1 MSKSFRKNTPK
12 CSFCQKTQSEVD
24 KIIEGPKR
32 VYICSDCVRLCL
44 DIINENAQSSSM
56 QWSGGTK
63 TPPPVQINAFLDQY
77 VIGQDAAKRKISVA
91 VYNHYKRLD
100 IFDGTAPETES
111 DVEIQKSNLLLI
123 GPTGTGKT
131 LLAQTLARLL
141 NVPFAIADATA
152 LTEAGYVGEDVEN
165 IVLKL
170 HKAAQNNIDQ
180 TIRGIIYLDEIDK
193 LAKRGSTASVS
204 RDVSGEGVQQALLKI
219 IEGTQATVQIKGKGR
234 MPTQESVVIDT
245 SNILFIC
252 GGSFEGLEKII
263 ESRLGRRSV
272 GFMADSVERVSDS
285 KAYLKQA
292 TPEDLEKFGLIP
304 EFIGRIPVIAVMN
317 PLDVDSLVQIL
328 TEPKNSLVKQY
339 QKLFRLEQVKLS
351 FTPEALRAI
360 AEKAVT
366 RKAGARGLRTIIE
379 SIMLEI
385 MYEMPSEPDL
395 QEVIVTEATVLEGTE
410 PELVYSADMG
420 ASS

>member
-1 MSKSFRKNTPK
+1 
-12 CSFCQKTQSEVD
+12 
-24 KIIEGPKR
+24 
-32 VYICSDCVRLCL
+32 
-44 DIINENAQSSSM
+44 
-56 QWSGGTK
+56 
-63 TPPPVQINAFLDQY
+63 
-77 VIGQDAAKRKISVA
+77 
-91 VYNHYKRLD
+91 
-100 IFDGTAPETES
+100 
-111 DVEIQKSNLLLI
+111 
-123 GPTGTGKT
+123 
-131 LLAQTLARLL
+131 
-141 NVPFAIADATA
+141 
-152 LTEAGYVGEDVEN
+152 
-165 IVLKL
+165 
-170 HKAAQNNIDQ
+170 
-180 TIRGIIYLDEIDK
+180 
-193 LAKRGSTASVS
+193 
-204 RDVSGEGVQQALLKI
+204 
-219 IEGTQATVQIKGKGR
+219 

-252 GGSFEGLEKII
+252 GGSFEGLEKIV

-272 GFMADSVERVSDS
+272 GFMSDSVERVKDS

-317 PLDVDSLVQIL
+317 PLDVDSPVKIL

-351 FTPEALRAI
+351 FTPEALQAI

-379 SIMLEI
+379 SIMLNI

-395 QEVIVTEATVLEGTE
+395 QEVIVTETTVLEGTE